1 MKFEDVVNKTILK
14 YYPVIFGSLFMIEWF
29 ITEFNLD
36 TDVHIVTIYIF
47 LITMIWVAQNIR
59 SSRNEQ

>member
-29 ITEFNLD
+29 ITEFNSTWQGVPFRKVGEELPH
-36 TDVHIVTIYIF
+36 VHPI
-47 LITMIWVAQNIR
+47 
-59 SSRNEQ
+59 